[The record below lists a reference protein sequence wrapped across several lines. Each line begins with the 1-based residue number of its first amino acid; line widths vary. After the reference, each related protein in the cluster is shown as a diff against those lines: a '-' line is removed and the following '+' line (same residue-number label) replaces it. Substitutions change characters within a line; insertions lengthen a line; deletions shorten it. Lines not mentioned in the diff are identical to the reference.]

1 MTHVVRKP
9 KFFNSYCLIC
19 LAQAWQQNMNLEAF
33 HTAMV
38 LFETI
43 ITCTWLRISYQN
55 TLALERLALHV
66 MHDPVRLFLEFA
78 VPQMT
83 QTRHPASARCFGCR
97 MLRLVVS
104 KTSHARHLGMSSGTT
119 DLQFQH
125 GPICVQKTHFTTS
138 MSKSQLLLAIFT

>member
-55 TLALERLALHV
+55 RDLGIRKTSTARDARSSAAVSRVRCSTDDADQTSSVRTL
-66 MHDPVRLFLEFA
+66 
-78 VPQMT
+78 
-83 QTRHPASARCFGCR
+83 
-97 MLRLVVS
+97 LRLQNAAV
-104 KTSHARHLGMSSGTT
+104 G
-119 DLQFQH
+119 
-125 GPICVQKTHFTTS
+125 C
-138 MSKSQLLLAIFT
+138 